1 MCTDRPLRSL
11 ASWSFRSLFH
21 AYKDIET
28 AARDGLHLSSIVIR
42 DAKVMYKKFNG
53 EKLTRGAVRL
63 GIKANCVFMACQLA
77 KVPRTTKEIAQAFGI
92 TPNDISRT
100 SVLFREVILGEKE
113 AQTVQVSLW
122 VRRTH

>member
-1 MCTDRPLRSL
+1 MPSDTELFSEQWGAGLKIDSRG
-11 ASWSFRSLFH
+11 ASYEVRRMAKISFHSSMNHRDRSLFH

-28 AARDGLHLSSIVIR
+28 AARDGLNLSSIVIR

-77 KVPRTTKEIAQAFGI
+77 KVSWGQ
-92 TPNDISRT
+92 S
-100 SVLFREVILGEKE
+100 
-113 AQTVQVSLW
+113 
-122 VRRTH
+122 